1 MNNDIS
7 KKFKKFVSVHN
18 YSFEIQGAETHW
30 YFIEG
35 AHAYKEEL
43 YLASLLAFFNGIE
56 SSIRATLMYI
66 NEGYDKDVLSGKV
79 LSNGLLKDAQ
89 KIGLNIEILE
99 FPNESDFHIKLLSK
113 KTPVELVR
121 NRNNLCHGN
130 VFEYFKELPD
140 TKEKFFTP
148 ECLKELATTI
158 KVISEKWATE
168 IGSFRKKNILV

>member
-18 YSFEIQGAETHW
+18 YSFKIQGSETHW

-66 NEGYDKDVLSGKV
+66 NVDHDQNELSGKV

-89 KIGLNIEILE
+89 KIGLNIDILA
-99 FPNESDFHIKLLSK
+99 FPNEIDFHIKLLSK

-130 VFEYFKELPD
+130 VFEYIKEISD
-140 TKEKFFTP
+140 ANEKIFTP
-148 ECLKELATTI
+148 ECLKDLATTI
-158 KVISEKWATE
+158 NIISESWATE
-168 IGSFRKKNILV
+168 IGNFRNNHLEA